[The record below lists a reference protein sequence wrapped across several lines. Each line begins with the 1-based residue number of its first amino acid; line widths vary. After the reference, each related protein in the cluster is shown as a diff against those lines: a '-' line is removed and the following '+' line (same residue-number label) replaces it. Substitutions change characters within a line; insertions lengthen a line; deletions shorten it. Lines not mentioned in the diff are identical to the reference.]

1 MIWACWL
8 KFIHSFSNC
17 ARDGSWFLHKGEHLI
32 TRIYVKN
39 INLNIWRR
47 PSLSWAT
54 WVPVQPERYSF
65 HPQRRSLFLQH
76 TEATWKPQLIRMQ
89 KISDCEVLNPIGQI
103 CNETPMKRG
112 QEDYKSQKTR
122 LPAAKTG
129 QGSRTKKSQQY
140 GCLNKT
146 CIMTT
151 PFDMPV

>member
-1 MIWACWL
+1 MEAGSYTQVSTWL
-8 KFIHSFSNC
+8 LGFVLKILTWTFE
-17 ARDGSWFLHKGEHLI
+17 KGL
-32 TRIYVKN
+32 
-39 INLNIWRR
+39 
-47 PSLSWAT
+47 A
-54 WVPVQPERYSF
+54 WVEQPEYQSSLKGIAF
-65 HPQRRSLFLQH
+65 ILQRRSLFLQH

-129 QGSRTKKSQQY
+129 QGSRNMKSQQY

-146 CIMTT
+146 CIMT
-151 PFDMPV
+151 PLFDMPV